1 MDTNALMD
9 HFRFTADHRTLA
21 ECYQQVNDARYDL
34 RRATASLSD
43 DGERATLYAEVC
55 AELDRVC
62 AEVGG
67 AVMTLN
73 DMVGSMN
80 SEPLGNGFRSI
91 YNERVYEVLSDVADT
106 ISQSTI
112 PLTED
117 AAEHEGAPRELASA
131 LDDVLATLANLA
143 LAAYRITN
151 LGPATTN

>member
-1 MDTNALMD
+1 MNINALMD

-21 ECYQQVNDARYDL
+21 GRYQQVNDARYGL
-34 RRATASLSD
+34 RRATANLSD
-43 DGERATLYAEVC
+43 DGERATVYGEVC

-80 SEPLGNGFRSI
+80 IETLGNGFRSI
-91 YNERVYEVLSDVADT
+91 YNERVHDVLRDVADT

-112 PLTED
+112 PLTEG
-117 AAEHEGAPRELASA
+117 AVEHETTGHD
-131 LDDVLATLANLA
+131 LDDA
-143 LAAYRITN
+143 LAPLADLMLAADRITN
-151 LGPATTN
+151 LGPATTD

>member
-1 MDTNALMD
+1 MDTNALMY

-43 DGERATLYAEVC
+43 DGERATVYAEVR

-67 AVMTLN
+67 AVITLN

-80 SEPLGNGFRSI
+80 IEPLGNGFRLI

-106 ISQSTI
+106 ISQSTV
-112 PLTED
+112 PLTEG
-117 AAEHEGAPRELASA
+117 AAEHETTGRDLADA
-131 LDDVLATLANLA
+131 LDNTLATLANLA
-143 LAAYRITN
+143 LAAYRIAN
-151 LGPATTN
+151 LGPATTD